1 MNFLYYDTI
10 QLLIQTEE
18 ITIDDEDDDEIV
30 LVDGT
35 EKVKIKGVKKTFTAT
50 KMAITQSISTSHTC
64 YT

>member
-1 MNFLYYDTI
+1 MFSIEFLYYDTI
-10 QLLIQTEE
+10 LLLIQTEE

-50 KMAITQSISTSHTC
+50 
-64 YT
+64 